1 MDKKLRNAAEKI
13 TMPENMKERII
24 KACENIDKT
33 NIERI
38 DNDGYTEVASGTERI
53 SRKNNIIR
61 IVSAVAACAVLAAGI
76 GTTGVLL
83 HKNHRS
89 QLAGSEDVDVA
100 ESRSCPFGDFN
111 TFKYSFEDGNVKYV
125 NYYDEN
131 NGKLSDFLNNFD
143 WGDALEHSEIEKDS
157 RYLKFEYPDSE
168 YVYAEKV
175 AVLDNEDRVYTIYRN
190 TSEGYSIIKIVNGGY
205 VSYMDFSSHIATE
218 GVDVITENRCYK
230 IDFEAFD
237 KGVQEIFA
245 QEEEIEAEKEAE
257 VSPFGDFTTFDFDF
271 QNETVL
277 VNKNSGR
284 SYDLVADML
293 NRWDWGEETEA
304 QPGREDPFAL
314 TDLEYEISWEEDHE
328 VYWLKIAE
336 DGYVIY
342 TGIRYDD
349 DYLNSEEICRKYYNI
364 EINSFDEGI
373 YECISEAESITQEEI
388 DYLTSGEL
396 ISAELYDIS
405 EDKNENITPTSEE
418 DKGYVEEY
426 LSGMFIDML
435 KDNIIPESQEDL
447 RYSVVL
453 MYKDNDKTIR
463 RTYYVHENGCV
474 VLYEYEVTP
483 AGEEPITTASYSVD
497 FNDFELCLGKFGVN
511 IEK

>member
-13 TMPENMKERII
+13 TMPEDMKERII
-24 KACENIDKT
+24 RACENIDKT
-33 NIERI
+33 NIERT

-111 TFKYSFEDGNVKYV
+111 ELDYTFDANDEKYGYYSDETYAKLSEFLNGFSWGEEYENTEGRKIVQDSPDKYCTLYWFTDDANCTVWISNDGFVNYVKYV
-125 NYYDEN
+125 LPDVSEPPLSEPLEPAESKYY
-131 NGKLSDFLNNFD
+131 
-143 WGDALEHSEIEKDS
+143 
-157 RYLKFEYPDSE
+157 
-168 YVYAEKV
+168 
-175 AVLDNEDRVYTIYRN
+175 
-190 TSEGYSIIKIVNGGY
+190 
-205 VSYMDFSSHIATE
+205 M
-218 GVDVITENRCYK
+218 
-230 IDFEAFD
+230 IDIEAFD
-237 KGVQEIFA
+237 KGVQEILA

-257 VSPFGDFTTFDFDF
+257 VSPFGDFTAFDFEL
-271 QNETVL
+271 QNGTVMI
-277 VNKNSGR
+277 NKNSGR
-284 SYDLVADML
+284 SYELVADML

-304 QPGREDPFAL
+304 QPGREDPFAV
-314 TDLEYEISWEEDHE
+314 TDSEYEISWEIDHE

-342 TGIRYDD
+342 SGDRYNE

-364 EINSFDEGI
+364 DIHSFDEGI
-373 YECISEAESITQEEI
+373 YECISEAEYITQEEI
-388 DYLTSGEL
+388 DYLKSGEL

-405 EDKNENITPTSEE
+405 GDKNENITPTSEG
-418 DKGYVEEY
+418 DKQYVEEF
-426 LSGMFIDML
+426 LSCMFIDML

-474 VLYEYEVTP
+474 VLYEYEVT
-483 AGEEPITTASYSVD
+483 ASGEEPITTASYSVD
-497 FNDFELCLGKFGVN
+497 FGIFEEFIGKFGAD
-511 IEK
+511 IEN

>member
-1 MDKKLRNAAEKI
+1 MDKKLRKAAEKI
-13 TMPENMKERII
+13 TMPEDMKERII

-33 NIERI
+33 NIERT
-38 DNDGYTEVASGTERI
+38 DNDGYTEVVSGTERI

-89 QLAGSEDVDVA
+89 QLAESDVVDSN
-100 ESRSCPFGDFN
+100 EQLTSPFGDFTKVDFN
-111 TFKYSFEDGNVKYV
+111 LYLF
-125 NYYDEN
+125 DEN
-131 NGKLSDFLNNFD
+131 YDGFSDETYAKLADFFNSFD
-143 WGDALEHSEIEKDS
+143 WGEEYENAEGREFQQDSLTRYGAINWDDDKGKSSITIETDGFISYK
-157 RYLKFEYPDSE
+157 RY
-168 YVYAEKV
+168 
-175 AVLDNEDRVYTIYRN
+175 I
-190 TSEGYSIIKIVNGGY
+190 
-205 VSYMDFSSHIATE
+205 FSGE
-218 GVDVITENRCYK
+218 TENLSMDLAFTKYYM

-237 KGVQEIFA
+237 KGIKEILGHGGA
-245 QEEEIEAEKEAE
+245 ESSAEAGI
-257 VSPFGDFTTFDFDF
+257 SPFGDFTAFDFDL
-271 QNETVL
+271 QSGTIMI
-277 VNKNSGR
+277 NKNNGR
-284 SYDLVADML
+284 SYELVADML

-304 QPGREDPFAL
+304 QPGREDPFAV
-314 TDLEYEISWEEDHE
+314 TDSKYEISWETDHD

-342 TGIRYDD
+342 SGNRYDED
-349 DYLNSEEICRKYYNI
+349 YRNYLNSEEICRKYYNI
-364 EINSFDEGI
+364 DIELFDAHFT
-373 YECISEAESITQEEI
+373 EAIGEADSLSQEQTDE
-388 DYLTSGEL
+388 LRRGEL

-405 EDKNENITPTSEE
+405 GDKNENITPTSEG
-418 DKGYVEEY
+418 DKEYVEEY
-426 LSGMFIDML
+426 LSGWFIDML

-447 RYSVVL
+447 RYSAVL

-497 FNDFELCLGKFGVN
+497 FNDFESCLEKFGVN

>member
-1 MDKKLRNAAEKI
+1 MDKKLRKAAEKI
-13 TMPENMKERII
+13 TMPEDMKERII

-33 NIERI
+33 NIERT
-38 DNDGYTEVASGTERI
+38 DNDGYTEVVSGTERI

-61 IVSAVAACAVLAAGI
+61 VVSAIAACSVLAAGI

-89 QLAGSEDVDVA
+89 QLAESDVVDSN
-100 ESRSCPFGDFN
+100 EQLSSPFGDFTKVDFN
-111 TFKYSFEDGNVKYV
+111 LYLF
-125 NYYDEN
+125 DEN
-131 NGKLSDFLNNFD
+131 YDGFSDETYAKLADFFNSFD
-143 WGDALEHSEIEKDS
+143 WGEEYENAEGREFQQDSLTRYGAINWDDDKGKNSITIETDGFISYK
-157 RYLKFEYPDSE
+157 RYILSGE
-168 YVYAEKV
+168 
-175 AVLDNEDRVYTIYRN
+175 
-190 TSEGYSIIKIVNGGY
+190 
-205 VSYMDFSSHIATE
+205 
-218 GVDVITENRCYK
+218 TENLSMDLAFTKYYM

-237 KGVQEIFA
+237 KGIKEIIGNDGSESA
-245 QEEEIEAEKEAE
+245 AEAGI
-257 VSPFGDFTTFDFDF
+257 SPFGDFTAFDFEL
-271 QNETVL
+271 QNGTVMI
-277 VNKNSGR
+277 NKNNGR
-284 SYDLVADML
+284 SYELVADML

-304 QPGREDPFAL
+304 QPGREDPFAV
-314 TDLEYEISWEEDHE
+314 TDSEYEISWEIDHD

-342 TGIRYDD
+342 SGDRYDED
-349 DYLNSEEICRKYYNI
+349 YLNYLNSEEICRKYYNI
-364 EINSFDEGI
+364 EVNSFDEGI
-373 YECISEAESITQEEI
+373 YECISEAEYITQEEI

-405 EDKNENITPTSEE
+405 EGKNENITPTSEG
-418 DKGYVEEY
+418 DKQYVEEF

-447 RYSVVL
+447 RYSAVL

-497 FNDFELCLGKFGVN
+497 FNEFEPFLGKFGVN

>member
-1 MDKKLRNAAEKI
+1 MDKKLRKAAEKI
-13 TMPENMKERII
+13 TMPEDMKERII

-38 DNDGYTEVASGTERI
+38 DNDGYTEVVSGTERI

-61 IVSAVAACAVLAAGI
+61 VVSAIAACAVLVAGI

-89 QLAGSEDVDVA
+89 QLAESDVVDSN
-100 ESRSCPFGDFN
+100 EQLCSPFGDFTKVDFN
-111 TFKYSFEDGNVKYV
+111 LYLF
-125 NYYDEN
+125 DEN
-131 NGKLSDFLNNFD
+131 YDGFSDETYAKLADFFNSFD
-143 WGDALEHSEIEKDS
+143 WGEEYENAEGREFQQDSLTRYGAINWEDDKGSSSVTIEKDG
-157 RYLKFEYPDSE
+157 F
-168 YVYAEKV
+168 
-175 AVLDNEDRVYTIYRN
+175 
-190 TSEGYSIIKIVNGGY
+190 
-205 VSYMDFSSHIATE
+205 VSYRRCVFSNENGERAIDIAFTK
-218 GVDVITENRCYK
+218 YYM

-237 KGVQEIFA
+237 KVVQEILA
-245 QEEEIEAEKEAE
+245 QEEEITAEKESD
-257 VSPFGDFTTFDFDF
+257 VSPFGDFTSFDFEL
-271 QNETVL
+271 QNGTVMI
-277 VNKNSGR
+277 NKNKGR
-284 SYDLVADML
+284 SYELVADML

-304 QPGREDPFAL
+304 QPGREDPFAV
-314 TDLEYEISWEEDHE
+314 TDSEYEISWEIDHD

-342 TGIRYDD
+342 SGDRYDE

-364 EINSFDEGI
+364 EVNSFDEGI
-373 YECISEAESITQEEI
+373 YECISEAEYITQEER
-388 DYLTSGEL
+388 DDLTSGEL

-405 EDKNENITPTSEE
+405 EGKNENIMPTSEG
-418 DKGYVEEY
+418 DKEYVEEY
-426 LSGMFIDML
+426 LSGWFIEML

-447 RYSVVL
+447 RYSAVL

-497 FNDFELCLGKFGVN
+497 FNEFESCLEKFGVD
-511 IEK
+511 IEN

>member
-1 MDKKLRNAAEKI
+1 MDKKLRKAAEKI
-13 TMPENMKERII
+13 TMPEDMKERII

-53 SRKNNIIR
+53 SRRNNIIR
-61 IVSAVAACAVLAAGI
+61 VVSAAAACAVLAAGI

-89 QLAGSEDVDVA
+89 QLADSDVVDSN
-100 ESRSCPFGDFN
+100 EQLSSPFGDFTKVDFN
-111 TFKYSFEDGNVKYV
+111 LYLF
-125 NYYDEN
+125 DEN
-131 NGKLSDFLNNFD
+131 YDGFSDETYAELADFFNSFNWGEEYENAEGREFQQDSLTRYGEISWEDDKGKNSIT
-143 WGDALEHSEIEKDS
+143 IEKDGFIS
-157 RYLKFEYPDSE
+157 YKRYILSGE
-168 YVYAEKV
+168 
-175 AVLDNEDRVYTIYRN
+175 
-190 TSEGYSIIKIVNGGY
+190 
-205 VSYMDFSSHIATE
+205 
-218 GVDVITENRCYK
+218 TENLSMDLAFTKYYM

-237 KGVQEIFA
+237 KGVQEILA
-245 QEEEIEAEKEAE
+245 QEEEITAEKETD
-257 VSPFGDFTTFDFDF
+257 VSPFGDFTAFDFEL
-271 QNETVL
+271 QNGTVMI
-277 VNKNSGR
+277 NKNNGR
-284 SYDLVADML
+284 SYELVADML
-293 NRWDWGEETEA
+293 NRWDWGEETEP
-304 QPGREDPFAL
+304 QPGREDPFAV
-314 TDLEYEISWEEDHE
+314 TDSEYEISWEIDHD

-342 TGIRYDD
+342 SGNRYDE

-364 EINSFDEGI
+364 EVNSFDEGI

-388 DYLTSGEL
+388 DDLTSGEL

-418 DKGYVEEY
+418 DKQYVEEF
-426 LSGMFIDML
+426 LSGIFIDML

-447 RYSVVL
+447 RYSAVL

-497 FNDFELCLGKFGVN
+497 FNEFENFLVKFGAD
-511 IEK
+511 IEN

>member
-1 MDKKLRNAAEKI
+1 MDKKLRKAAEKI
-13 TMPENMKERII
+13 TMPEDMKERII

-33 NIERI
+33 NIERT
-38 DNDGYTEVASGTERI
+38 DNDGYTEVVSGTERI

-61 IVSAVAACAVLAAGI
+61 VVSAAAACAVLAAGI

-89 QLAGSEDVDVA
+89 QLADSDVVDSN
-100 ESRSCPFGDFN
+100 EQLSSPFGDFTKVDFN
-111 TFKYSFEDGNVKYV
+111 LYLF
-125 NYYDEN
+125 DEN
-131 NGKLSDFLNNFD
+131 YDGFADETYAKLADFFNRFD
-143 WGDALEHSEIEKDS
+143 WGEEYENAEGREFQQDSLTRYGEISWDDDKGKSSITIETDGFISYK
-157 RYLKFEYPDSE
+157 RYILSGE
-168 YVYAEKV
+168 
-175 AVLDNEDRVYTIYRN
+175 
-190 TSEGYSIIKIVNGGY
+190 
-205 VSYMDFSSHIATE
+205 
-218 GVDVITENRCYK
+218 TENLSMDLAFTKYYM

-237 KGVQEIFA
+237 KGIKEILGHGGA
-245 QEEEIEAEKEAE
+245 ESSAEAGI
-257 VSPFGDFTTFDFDF
+257 SPFGDFTAFDFEL
-271 QNETVL
+271 QNGTVMI
-277 VNKNSGR
+277 NKNNGR
-284 SYDLVADML
+284 SYELVADML

-304 QPGREDPFAL
+304 QPGREDPFAV
-314 TDLEYEISWEEDHE
+314 TDSEYEISWEIDHD

-342 TGIRYDD
+342 SGDRYDED
-349 DYLNSEEICRKYYNI
+349 YLNYLNSEEICRKYYNI
-364 EINSFDEGI
+364 EVNSFDEGI
-373 YECISEAESITQEEI
+373 YECISEAEYITQEEI

-405 EDKNENITPTSEE
+405 EGKNENITPTSEG
-418 DKGYVEEY
+418 DKQYVEEF

-447 RYSVVL
+447 RYSAVL

-497 FNDFELCLGKFGVN
+497 FNEFENFLIKFGAD
-511 IEK
+511 IEN